1 MRLAV
6 IGGGPA
12 GMMAAIAAAGSC
24 QVVLFEKNEKLGK
37 KLFLTGKGRC
47 NITNA
52 RDREDFFDNIPK
64 NPRFLYSAFSSLD
77 NTELVEFFENNGLPT
92 KVEQGKRVFPVSDKS
107 SDVIRTLEKVL
118 RQKGVEVRLHS
129 RITDIL
135 AVDGKVTGI
144 KTDRGTEKF
153 DRVILASGG
162 MSYPVTGSDGYFHEL
177 LAEKGHTVV
186 PVHPSLIPL
195 VAKDQQFCRELM
207 GLSLR
212 NVRLTLT
219 EKGREMFTDV
229 GEMLFT
235 HFGVTGPLVLSASA
249 HIKDYDFSDTCIH
262 IDLKPGL
269 DEKELD
275 ERLIRDIREYNTVTI
290 KNMLRKLLPQAII
303 IPVLKDAGIDP
314 DKKTSSLTKEERH
327 GLVRAVK
334 DLQVKIEKT
343 RKLEEAI
350 ITRGGVEVKEVNP
363 STMESKVIKGLYL
376 AGELLDVD
384 AYTGGYNLQI
394 AFSTGYLAGK
404 SASNI

>member
-135 AVDGKVTGI
+135 TIDGRVTGI

-162 MSYPVTGSDGYFHEL
+162 MSYPVTGSDGYFHGL

-219 EKGREMFTDV
+219 ENGKEMFTDV

-249 HIKDYDFSDTCIH
+249 HIKDYEFSDTCIH
-262 IDLKPGL
+262 IDLKP
-269 DEKELD
+269 
-275 ERLIRDIREYNTVTI
+275 
-290 KNMLRKLLPQAII
+290 
-303 IPVLKDAGIDP
+303 VLMK
-314 DKKTSSLTKEERH
+314 R
-327 GLVRAVK
+327 
-334 DLQVKIEKT
+334 
-343 RKLEEAI
+343 
-350 ITRGGVEVKEVNP
+350 NW
-363 STMESKVIKGLYL
+363 MKG
-376 AGELLDVD
+376 
-384 AYTGGYNLQI
+384 
-394 AFSTGYLAGK
+394 S
-404 SASNI
+404 